1 MKKVIIFAASVLALA
16 ACSRTEN
23 ETTEVLSQNVS
34 VRVHDFEGDAS
45 TKATIEIDNQK
56 TFSWSNNDVIGVW
69 PLTVDDTQTATQMS
83 FSLTGATGASAVF
96 KGTGW
101 GLICDGHYEYTS
113 YYPYNADCEK
123 SAIAINYPASLHLA
137 SNSAISQIYPYLYM
151 YAKAIKPAN
160 TESAS
165 FDFYQ
170 LSALAK
176 FVISAPAGVQ
186 YTKMTISS
194 TEDIFVTKAKY
205 DLTTDSET
213 APVITPTTKVNTIG
227 MSIGSITLSEGKD
240 LTAWF
245 IMCPTALSGKT
256 LTVKLYD
263 SENNKYEG
271 TIPCKKDQV
280 SGKVYNYSTTVVKAE
295 KPVFD
300 PASIVPVDL
309 GHSNFLFAPF
319 NVGATSIEEIGDYFA
334 NGEVET
340 KKEFTQANWT
350 GATATRH
357 GNGRFSGSIELTEFD
372 EEFDAASKIWGNG
385 WKTPNY
391 IDINQ
396 FLQWQCAKEWVTI
409 NGTQGWKCYNKTD
422 RSKWIFLP
430 ATGYKHGNKVIESNF
445 GYYWTSHIT
454 SAGDRKTYYNEVC
467 KEDSP
472 DNMGSVSAPY
482 CGLAIRPVIEKTV
495 WEARQKQNKQ

>member
-1 MKKVIIFAASVLALA
+1 MKKVFVFAASVLALA

-45 TKATIEIDNQK
+45 TKATIGTDDQK

-69 PLTVDDTQTATQMS
+69 PLTVDKNQTATQMS

-101 GLICDGHYEYTS
+101 GLICDGNYEYTS
-113 YYPYNADCEK
+113 YYPYNADCDK
-123 SAIAINYPASLHLA
+123 SAIAINYPANLDLA
-137 SNSAISQIYPYLYM
+137 NNSAISQVYPYLYM

-176 FVISAPAGVQ
+176 FVITAPAEVQ

-194 TEDIFVTKAKY
+194 TEDIFVTEAKY
-205 DLTTDSET
+205 DLTTVSEA

-227 MSIGSITLSEGKD
+227 MSINAVTLTEGET

-245 IMCPTALSGKT
+245 IMCPTTLSGKT

-263 SENNKYEG
+263 SNSNKYEG
-271 TIPCKKDQV
+271 KITCSTNQL
-280 SGKVYNYSTTVVKAE
+280 SGKVYSYKATVEKAA
-295 KPVFD
+295 KPTFD
-300 PASIVPVDL
+300 AASIVPVDL
-309 GHSNFLFAPF
+309 GHENFLFAPF

-350 GATATRH
+350 GKNATRH
-357 GNGRFSGSIELTEFD
+357 GNGRFNGSIELTEFD
-372 EEFDAASKIWGNG
+372 EKYDAAATIWGNG

-391 IDINQ
+391 LELNA
-396 FLQWQCAKEWVTI
+396 FLQDKCDKEWVTI
-409 NGTQGWKCYNKTD
+409 NGTQGWKCYNKAD
-422 RSKWIFLP
+422 HNNWIFLP
-430 ATGYKHGNKVIESNF
+430 ATGYKDGATVKNSNF
-445 GYYWTSHIT
+445 GYYWTSHFDGK
-454 SAGDRKTYYNEVC
+454 AYYHEIC
-467 KEDSP
+467 KKDAP
-472 DNMGSVSAPY
+472 KNMGSTWAGY
-482 CGLAIRPVIEKTV
+482 CGFAIRPVIEKTV
-495 WEARQKQNKQ
+495 WEARQNNN

>member
-1 MKKVIIFAASVLALA
+1 MKKVIVFAASVLALA

-23 ETTEVLSQNVS
+23 ETTEVLSQKVS

-45 TKATIEIDNQK
+45 TKATIGTDNQK

-101 GLICDGHYEYTS
+101 GLICDGNYEYTS

-123 SAIAINYPASLHLA
+123 SAIAIKYPANLDLA
-137 SNSAISQIYPYLYM
+137 NNSALSQVYPYLYM
-151 YAKAIKPAN
+151 YAKAIKPEN

-194 TEDIFVTKAKY
+194 TEDIFVTEATY
-205 DLTTDSET
+205 DLATVSET
-213 APVITPTTKVNTIG
+213 APVITPTKKVNTIG
-227 MSIGSITLSEGKD
+227 MSINAVTLSEGEK

-263 SENNKYEG
+263 SKNNKYEG
-271 TIPCKKDQV
+271 AITCKNDQK
-280 SGKVYNYSTTVVKAE
+280 SGKVYKYETTVTMAE
-295 KPVFD
+295 KPEFD
-300 PASIVPVDL
+300 AASIVPVDL
-309 GHSNFLFAPF
+309 GHPNFLFAPF

-334 NGEVET
+334 NGEV
-340 KKEFTQANWT
+340 KPKEEYTQATWT
-350 GATATRH
+350 GKDAKRH
-357 GNGRFSGSIELTEFD
+357 GNGRFNGNTELTEFNTD
-372 EEFDAASKIWGNG
+372 YDAAATLWGNG

-391 IDINQ
+391 LELNA
-396 FLQWQCAKEWVTI
+396 FLQDQCDKEWVTI
-409 NGTQGWKCYNKTD
+409 NGTQGWKCYNTKD
-422 RSKWIFLP
+422 HSKWIFLP
-430 ATGYKHGNKVIESNF
+430 ATGYKEGSNVKESNV
-445 GYYWTSHIT
+445 GYYWTSHID
-454 SAGDRKTYYNEVC
+454 GNTYFTEVC
-467 KEDSP
+467 KQGSP
-472 DNMGSVSAPY
+472 KSMGGTRPPY
-482 CGLAIRPVIEKTV
+482 CGLAIRPVIERSD
-495 WEARQKQNKQ
+495 WEARQHNQ

>member
-1 MKKVIIFAASVLALA
+1 MKKVIVFAASVLALA

-23 ETTEVLSQNVS
+23 GTTEVLSQNVS

-45 TKATIEIDNQK
+45 TKATIGTDNQN

-69 PLTVDDTQTATQMS
+69 PLTVDENQTATQMS

-101 GLICDGHYEYTS
+101 GLICDGNYEYTS
-113 YYPYNADCEK
+113 YYPYNADCDK
-123 SAIAINYPASLHLA
+123 SAISINYPASLHLA

-151 YAKAIKPAN
+151 YAKAIKPAD

-194 TEDIFVTKAKY
+194 TEDIFVTEAKY

-227 MSIGSITLSEGKD
+227 MSIGAITLSEGKD

-263 SENNKYEG
+263 SNNNNYEG
-271 TIPCKKDQV
+271 AISCTTNQV
-280 SGKVYNYSTTVVKAE
+280 SGKVYVYKTAVNKAE
-295 KPVFD
+295 KPEFD
-300 PASIVPVDL
+300 AASIVPVDL
-309 GHSNFLFAPF
+309 GHDYLLFAPF

-334 NGEVET
+334 NGEAET
-340 KKEFTQANWT
+340 KEEFTQANWT
-350 GATATRH
+350 GATAERH
-357 GNGRFSGSIELTEFD
+357 GNGRFNGGTELKEFNK
-372 EEFDAASKIWGNG
+372 EYDAAAKIWGNG

-391 IDINQ
+391 IDINE
-396 FLQWQCAKEWVTI
+396 FLQWHCAKEWVTI
-409 NGTQGWKCYNKTD
+409 NGTQGWKCYNEKD

-430 ATGYKHGNKVIESNF
+430 ATGYKDGKNVIKSNF

-454 SAGDRKTYYNEVC
+454 IDGNRKTYYNEVC

-472 DNMGSVSAPY
+472 NNMGSASAPY
-482 CGLAIRPVIEKTV
+482 FGLTIRPVIEKTI
-495 WEARQKQNKQ
+495 WEERQKNNN

>member
-1 MKKVIIFAASVLALA
+1 MKKVFVFAASVLALA

-45 TKATIEIDNQK
+45 TKATIGTDDQK

-69 PLTVDDTQTATQMS
+69 PLTVDENQTATQMS

-101 GLICDGHYEYTS
+101 GLICDGKYEYTS

-123 SAIAINYPASLHLA
+123 SAVAIKYPANLDLA
-137 SNSAISQIYPYLYM
+137 NNSAISQVYPYLYM

-176 FVISAPAGVQ
+176 FVITAPAGVQ

-194 TEDIFVTKAKY
+194 TEDIFVTEAKY
-205 DLTTDSET
+205 DLTTVSEA

-227 MSIGSITLSEGKD
+227 MSINAVSLAEGGT

-245 IMCPTALSGKT
+245 IMCPTTLSGKT
-256 LTVKLYD
+256 LAIKLYD
-263 SENNKYEG
+263 SENNIYEG
-271 TIPCKKDQV
+271 TITCTKDQA
-280 SGKVYNYSTTVVKAE
+280 SGIVYSYKATVEKAA
-295 KPVFD
+295 KPTFD

-309 GHSNFLFAPF
+309 GHENFLFAPF

-334 NGEVET
+334 NGEATT
-340 KKEFTQANWT
+340 KKEFTQANWI
-350 GATATRH
+350 GKTATRH
-357 GNGRFSGSIELTEFD
+357 GNGRFNGSIELTEFD
-372 EEFDAASKIWGNG
+372 KDYDAAATIWGNG

-391 IDINQ
+391 LELNA
-396 FLQWQCAKEWVTI
+396 FLQDKCDKEWVTI
-409 NGTQGWKCYNKTD
+409 NGTQGWKCYNKAD
-422 RSKWIFLP
+422 HNNWIFLP
-430 ATGYKHGNKVIESNF
+430 ATGYKNGSTVINSNF
-445 GYYWTSHIT
+445 GYYWTSHFDGK
-454 SAGDRKTYYNEVC
+454 AYYHEVC
-467 KEDSP
+467 KKDAP
-472 DNMGSVSAPY
+472 NNMGSTWAGY
-482 CGLAIRPVIEKTV
+482 CGFAIRPVIERTD
-495 WEARQKQNKQ
+495 WEARQNNN